1 MKGFTI
7 ESLLDVISE
16 LLSDETSIAVA
27 NTKEYVYY
35 RPSDRINL
43 KIKPGDL
50 VKQGTITY
58 KALTT
63 GEKIAEFVN
72 RDIFGVPY
80 QGRAVPFYYEGEL
93 VGCVTTIYPALI
105 NGKSF
110 VTVKVNDGYVPISL
124 QKVIYVEAKDR
135 RTFVYAEQ
143 CVGTHKYSL
152 QEFEYFLPKD
162 IFIRCHRSFIVNV
175 NFIKEIFPDIHSTFM
190 LVMKNEVKI
199 PVSQTYS
206 SYFRKILGF

>member
-1 MKGFTI
+1 MKGFTV
-7 ESLLDVISE
+7 ESLLGVMSE
-16 LLSDETSIAVA
+16 LLSDETSLAVS

-35 RPSDRINL
+35 RPSNRIDL

-50 VKQGTITY
+50 VKKGTITY
-58 KALTT
+58 KAIMT
-63 GEKIAEFVN
+63 KQKVAEFVS

-80 QGRAVPFYYEGEL
+80 QGRAVPFFYEGDL
-93 VGCVTTIYPALI
+93 VGCVTSIYPALI

-110 VTVKVNDGYVPISL
+110 VTVKLNDRYVPVSL

-135 RTFVYAEQ
+135 RTFVYSEEY
-143 CVGTHKYSL
+143 VGTHKYSL

-175 NFIKEIFPDIHSTFM
+175 NFIKEIFPDIHSTFI
-190 LVMKNEVKI
+190 LVMKNGIKI